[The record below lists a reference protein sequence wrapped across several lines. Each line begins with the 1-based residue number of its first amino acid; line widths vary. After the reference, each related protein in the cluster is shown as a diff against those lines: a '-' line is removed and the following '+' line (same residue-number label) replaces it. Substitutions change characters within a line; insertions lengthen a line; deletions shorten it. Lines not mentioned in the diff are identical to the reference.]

1 MSRRQQSGKGMKKG
15 LTIVDNLNKLLP
27 QEEFPQKDV
36 VLISSLW
43 AIELYYCSSQI
54 NSV

>member
-1 MSRRQQSGKGMKKG
+1 MSRLQQSGKGMKKG

-36 VLISSLW
+36 VLISSPWTIDLF
-43 AIELYYCSSQI
+43 E
-54 NSV
+54 

>member
-1 MSRRQQSGKGMKKG
+1 MSGLPQSGKGMKKG

-27 QEEFPQKDV
+27 LEEFPQKDV

-43 AIELYYCSSQI
+43 SIELECHCIYLI
-54 NSV
+54 L